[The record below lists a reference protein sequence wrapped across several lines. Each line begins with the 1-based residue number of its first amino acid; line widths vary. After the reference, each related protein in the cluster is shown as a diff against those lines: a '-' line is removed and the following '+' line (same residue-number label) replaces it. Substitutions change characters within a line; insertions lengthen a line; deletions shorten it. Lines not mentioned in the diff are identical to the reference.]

1 VAGIKASRRQEQEA
15 MARQKGIAT
24 LHVPA
29 SLTAKPLHARLVYG
43 EVKEVF
49 YVEECP
55 ILMEKMLCR
64 FIG

>member
-1 VAGIKASRRQEQEA
+1 
-15 MARQKGIAT
+15 
-24 LHVPA
+24 
-29 SLTAKPLHARLVYG
+29 LTAKPLHARLVYG